1 LIIDVS
7 IVFQTQQLFFILNSL
22 FNLESIAPMGLL
34 LFGLFIGL
42 RHAIEPDHLAAISTI
57 VTSYKGKNKIF
68 YRIPLLGALW
78 GLGHTLALFV
88 SGIGVLIFAIKIT
101 PEVSNALELGVGI
114 MLIYLAITSITK
126 FNLIKII
133 DGIKQKDKNH
143 SHLHYHSKPNIMHS
157 HIHNHLE
164 DAHNHEHKALIV
176 GLIHG
181 LAGSGALMLL
191 VVSTV
196 ESTFDGLLY
205 IITFGIGSILGMT
218 CVSAFIGLPLMK
230 IGERS
235 KKVNKVIRFVF
246 ASIAFVIGIYIICE
260 LAYPLNL

>member
-7 IVFQTQQLFFILNSL
+7 IVFQTQQLLFILNSL
-22 FNLESIAPMGLL
+22 FDFESIAPMGLL

-42 RHAIEPDHLAAISTI
+42 RHAIEPDHFAAISTI
-57 VTSYKGKNKIF
+57 VTSYKDKNKIF
-68 YRIPLLGALW
+68 YKIPLLGAFW
-78 GLGHTLALFV
+78 GLGHTLALLA
-88 SGIGVLIFAIKIT
+88 SGIGVLIFAINIT
-101 PEVSNALELGVGI
+101 PEISNALEFGVGV

-133 DGIKQKDKNH
+133 AGIKQKDKNH
-143 SHLHYHSKPNIMHS
+143 SHLHYHSKQNIIHS
-157 HIHNHLE
+157 HTHNHLE
-164 DAHNHEHKALIV
+164 DAHHHEHKALIV

-191 VVSTV
+191 VVSTI

-235 KKVNKVIRFVF
+235 RRINQVIRFVF
-246 ASIAFVIGIYIICE
+246 AGIAFVIGIYIICE
-260 LAYPLNL
+260 IAYPIKL